1 MTATINQKSGK
12 GKIDGV
18 VSELTTF
25 FHVRP
30 GHEAAMRAA
39 VEGVDQMLH
48 EMGPEAHRKLGLREW
63 RQVLFD
69 NDTRLLLVTSFETDW
84 DPYVDD
90 AIVTFSP
97 ESFSAWL
104 QHTVEAG
111 QLDQAQVQSIKAD
124 LRQGIANSALLKVV
138 LQAGQAPASAYLDV
152 LSDQTVPQIRKAQQ
166 LERAFEQV
174 LDNPEAEEAL
184 QHPALKPLLEQAAD

>member
-1 MTATINQKSGK
+1 MTITLSKKSGK

-30 GHEAAMRAA
+30 GHEAAMRTA
-39 VEGVDQMLH
+39 VEEVDQMLH

-111 QLDQAQVQSIKAD
+111 QLDQAHVQSIKAD
-124 LRQGIANSALLKVV
+124 LRQGIANSALLKAV

-174 LDNPEAEEAL
+174 LDNPEAADAL
-184 QHPALKPLLEQAAD
+184 QQPALQPLLEQAAD

>member
-1 MTATINQKSGK
+1 MTATMNQKSGK

-39 VEGVDQMLH
+39 VEGVGQMLH

-111 QLDQAQVQSIKAD
+111 QLDKAQVQSIKAD
-124 LRQGIANSALLKVV
+124 LRQGIANSALLKAV

-152 LSDQTVPQIRKAQQ
+152 LSDQTVPQIRKAQG
-166 LERAFEQV
+166 LERAFGQV

-184 QHPALKPLLEQAAD
+184 QHPALQPLLEQAAD